1 MRIIPNPAS
10 QRTFN
15 ENISSVLLNKEHIGI
30 RYIVWRIDN
39 IIYLGTM
46 NTDGTNWVSNTV
58 VTLPYDIEYYPIVCH
73 IYNGDIIIYANIIT
87 DEDVNKTAVIKF
99 DLNGDNVT
107 YNIIFDYYP
116 IRIYL
121 DLEHN
126 EVRYIRPGIGGI
138 WIGFSDFYGNNYT
151 ENQFT
156 ARTFGS
162 LFEIVRVGN
171 KLLYFFRVSITLYVA
186 QSDLDCT
193 NFVQMSTSK
202 GIQNMG
208 FVATDG
214 SYAYTTFFT
223 QDTFGICKVSSVTS
237 TTTDFSF
244 IETTSIGFT
253 YFDMFKENGELYIIE
268 SSQDESGINSIV
280 VGTCDLGLS
289 NFSEESYVVGG
300 FIGDVRVDVSEEYYT
315 YVWLQENESG
325 IYDLWT
331 YPGDY
336 IEPIEPVLP
345 LPSPHPWPMV
355 GQNYSN
361 TCASPYQFSNKLSE
375 KWRTQ
380 LDDYILSLLISE
392 NNTMYAC
399 LYNGKVVSLTS
410 EGNINWTYETNDPTL
425 RIPVR
430 SGIIGANNNIYV
442 SSDDGNIIAL
452 NTSGE
457 LVWKV
462 LLDDVTNGFIGGFT
476 NNNGTLY
483 FVESNKLHS
492 LDYNGN
498 VKWTFNA
505 YTDSLSILDDNGT
518 IYINDYV
525 YNTLYALNYDGS
537 VKWQKVGLGQT
548 YSLSVAPN
556 GNIYFMQYNTSN
568 YGNLI
573 VLDPTDGNE
582 IWRYA
587 LNNNGISYST
597 AIDYSNNYYFTY
609 NDSLGTGFIIID
621 SNGIV
626 LFNSRQ
632 LNNQIIYYYMNK
644 ILLDSNGTV
653 YINGYNSTN
662 AVITYNLYTSVY
674 EINIVNDYFDANG
687 FSMNNGNYLYAYCS
701 GGEIIAFEKY
711 TPILPQVQ
719 CRATQ
724 IIASAN
730 TGKIILSVP
739 IL

>member
-1 MRIIPNPAS
+1 VNIISNPAS
-10 QRTFN
+10 QRTSSIC
-15 ENISSVLLNKEHIGI
+15 NISVLLNFEYENKN
-30 RYIVWRIDN
+30 YILYNSDDGV
-39 IIYLGTM
+39 YLSSM
-46 NTDGTNWVSNTV
+46 NQDGTNWIEEKISSSLAFLSGDNMCQLHNGVIYLTNSPESILRYSIDNGLLQDDLGSGGSWHINFDFSSSKIYYDSGIYSSVTIKSTNLDGSSLTTNT
-58 VTLPYDIEYYPIVCH
+58 
-73 IYNGDIIIYANIIT
+73 ANIGSSF
-87 DEDVNKTAVIKF
+87 AVV
-99 DLNGDNVT
+99 G
-107 YNIIFDYYP
+107 Y
-116 IRIYL
+116 
-121 DLEHN
+121 
-126 EVRYIRPGIGGI
+126 
-138 WIGFSDFYGNNYT
+138 NYT
-151 ENQFT
+151 
-156 ARTFGS
+156 S
-162 LFEIVRVGN
+162 VKCDN
-171 KLLYFFRVSITLYVA
+171 KLLFSWIHSSTEILRFASCELDGSNVAIITYTDIITMRPIKLIY
-186 QSDLDCT
+186 DGL
-193 NFVQMSTSK
+193 NVQMFLIDLNTIYPIYGRCSSS
-202 GIQNMG
+202 GSG
-208 FVATDG
+208 F
-214 SYAYTTFFT
+214 
-223 QDTFGICKVSSVTS
+223 TS
-237 TTTDFSF
+237 TLKYNNGIGVIEFNLYNSLLYYTLSEIIGTSTRITIQSCGLNGSGCTDLEYLDINSDFVSDTRVYSNSEN
-244 IETTSIGFT
+244 IYAWIQP
-253 YFDMFKENGELYIIE
+253 DENGID
-268 SSQDESGINSIV
+268 Q
-280 VGTCDLGLS
+280 
-289 NFSEESYVVGG
+289 
-300 FIGDVRVDVSEEYYT
+300 
-315 YVWLQENESG
+315 
-325 IYDLWT
+325 LWT

-336 IEPIEPVLP
+336 IEPVEPVEPVLP

-361 TCASPYQFSNKLSE
+361 TYASPYQFSNKLSE

-392 NNTMYAC
+392 NNIMYAC

-430 SGIIGANNNIYV
+430 AGIIGANNNIYV
-442 SSDDGNIIAL
+442 SSDDGNITAL

-457 LVWKV
+457 LIWKV
-462 LLDDVTNGFIGGFT
+462 LLDNVTNGFIGGFT

-492 LDYNGN
+492 FDYDGN

-505 YTDSLSILDDNGT
+505 YTDSLSILDNNGT

-548 YSLSVAPN
+548 YSLLVAPN
-556 GNIYFMQYNTSN
+556 GNIYFMQYNYNS
-568 YGNLI
+568 GNSLI
-573 VLDPTDGNE
+573 VLNPTDGNE

-597 AIDYSNNYYFTY
+597 AIDYNNYYYFTY
-609 NDSLGTGFIIID
+609 NDLLGTGFIIID
-621 SNGIV
+621 SNGIE

-653 YINGYNSTN
+653 YISGYNSTN
-662 AVITYNLYTSVY
+662 VVIITYNLYTSIY

-687 FSMNNGNYLYAYCS
+687 FSMNNGNNLYAYCS
-701 GGEIIAFEKY
+701 DGKIISFEKY

-724 IIASAN
+724 IIVSAN